1 MALLYRMGTGN
12 GSGGDL
18 KPFIVEFTASNNDY
32 NGQTVTM
39 KYLGTPHIGEVVSD
53 VSGTVVNRQLTL
65 YPMHDGDWSITSET
79 VSGKPFSYKITLDK
93 WRKYTVTLKN
103 GFDVK
108 EWLKQGR
115 WTGTQ
120 YITLENVLADE
131 KCVRQLMTVHD
142 SVDYLKTEL
151 PNDTASA
158 NTILDDNICAKWINI
173 SDYAL
178 DTLYSDST
186 IKSIMDSVDKYGYGE
201 WALIDGV
208 WQPKGAVPVMTANN
222 APYGT
227 ALRSSI
233 DGNQSIY
240 EAFYAFDNND
250 STYWAANSGA
260 KNQYI
265 GYEFAQPVCVKKLY
279 FKCSDNMVRLNNF
292 ILQGSNDG
300 FTTKTDI
307 ETFENNSVENTFNVN
322 NYDYY
327 KSYRIYGT
335 NDGSGYLKL
344 VTLQFYGRY
353 ESNYSEKEFAQD
365 SNVKY
370 IYDHGVELVPL
381 TKTATSVLA
390 NIDRDSATVLRATAG
405 IKATNSDKIVRGS
418 GSSTFTNTTNPF
430 NWYLDISSLNGV
442 LSTGFSQ
449 VADTEDISCWL
460 E

>member
-18 KPFIVEFTASNNDY
+18 KPFIVKFTASNNDY

-39 KYLGTPHIGEVVSD
+39 KYLGTPHAGEVVSD
-53 VSGTVVNRQLTL
+53 VSGTVVDRRLTL
-65 YPMHDGDWSITSET
+65 YPMHDGEWSITSET
-79 VSGKPFSYKITLDK
+79 VDGKPLNSKITLDK
-93 WRKYTVTLKN
+93 WQEYNFTLEV
-103 GFDVK
+103 GLDFQ
-108 EWLKQGR
+108 EWLTKGR
-115 WTGTQ
+115 VTQ
-120 YITLENVLADE
+120 TFASLDDVLADE
-131 KCVRQLMTVHD
+131 KTVRQLMTVHG
-142 SVDYLKTEL
+142 SVDYLVTAL
-151 PNDTASA
+151 SNDTDTAQ
-158 NTILDDNICAKWINI
+158 TILDNDICAKWINI
-173 SDYAL
+173 SDYAFDML
-178 DTLYSDST
+178 EADANVKAL
-186 IKSIMDSVDKYGYGE
+186 MDSIGLYGYGE
-201 WALIDGV
+201 LIEDGGV
-208 WQPKGAVPVMTANN
+208 MKPKGLVPVMTDNN

-227 ALRSSI
+227 ALRSTI
-233 DGNQSIY
+233 DGNQSKF

-260 KNQYI
+260 TNQYI
-265 GYEFAQPVCVKKLY
+265 GYEFAQPVCVKRLY
-279 FKCSDNMVRLNNF
+279 FKCSDNTVRLNKF

-322 NYDYY
+322 NNDYY

-353 ESNYSEKEFAQD
+353 ESNYSEKEFAEY